1 MEEPTQAIPDVQTEM
16 LVRLGTLSGYM
27 QGLAEAMVQLNIT
40 IEWAQD
46 LMKEVKKTDEL
57 VEIWSSM

>member
-1 MEEPTQAIPDVQTEM
+1 MEETVPDVQVEM
-16 LVRLGTLSGYM
+16 LTRLGTLSGYM
-27 QGLAEAMVQLNIT
+27 QGLAEAMVALNIT
-40 IEWAQD
+40 PEWAED